1 MTATWLVVAA
11 LIANCVMFA
20 ALFWLARRI
29 NNYGIVDI
37 AWSYSFGLLAIFY
50 ACTMNGWLPR
60 RVLLATLAVVWS
72 ARLST
77 HLAIRITRHHPTEDT
92 RYQQLRRDWAVHFP
106 FKMFVF
112 FQLQAASVIVLG
124 ASFLLAARNP
134 SPEFH
139 FLEIIAVFLWGFAWC
154 GEALADWQLAAFKR
168 APENGN
174 RVCDVGLWRYS
185 RHPNYFFEWMIWVA
199 FAVFA
204 LSSPFGWLGI
214 VGPVSIL
221 WLLLRV
227 TGIPMT
233 EAQSLRSR
241 GDDYR
246 RYQNSTSAF
255 LPLPRR
261 RLAPATRS

>member
-1 MTATWLVVAA
+1 ML
-11 LIANCVMFA
+11 LIAWSALSVMFA

-37 AWSYSFGLLAIFY
+37 AWSYAFGLLALFY
-50 ACTMNGWLPR
+50 AWASHGWMAR
-60 RVLLATLAVVWS
+60 RALITTIAVLWS
-72 ARLST
+72 ARLGT
-77 HLAIRITRHHPTEDT
+77 HLARRIMRHHPTEDG
-92 RYQQLRRDWAVHFP
+92 RYQQLRRDWSENFSM
-106 FKMFVF
+106 KMFGF
-112 FQLQAASVIVLG
+112 FQLQAASVVVLG
-124 ASFLLAARNP
+124 AAFLLAARNP
-134 SPEFH
+134 APNFH
-139 FLEIIAVFLWGFAWC
+139 FLEIAAVILWIFAWC
-154 GEALADWQLAAFKR
+154 SEAVADWQLAAFNR
-168 APENGN
+168 RPENG
-174 RVCDVGLWRYS
+174 RKVCEVGLWRYS

-204 LSSPFGWLGI
+204 LPSPFGWLGI

-246 RYQNSTSAF
+246 RYQSSTSAF
-255 LPLPRR
+255 LPLPRK
-261 RLAPATRS
+261 RLAASART